1 MPNSPRPSSR
11 PSMYLSLIRFLGFD
25 SFRTRIVAPG
35 VNDCSVYGFDFGFGF
50 AFVFLRRPW
59 FEFDSVVD
67 DVFAFPVDSI
77 VSLFIQVL
85 QFPMV

>member
-1 MPNSPRPSSR
+1 
-11 PSMYLSLIRFLGFD
+11 MYLSLIRFLGFD

-35 VNDCSVYGFDFGFGF
+35 VNDCSVYGFDFGFAFAF